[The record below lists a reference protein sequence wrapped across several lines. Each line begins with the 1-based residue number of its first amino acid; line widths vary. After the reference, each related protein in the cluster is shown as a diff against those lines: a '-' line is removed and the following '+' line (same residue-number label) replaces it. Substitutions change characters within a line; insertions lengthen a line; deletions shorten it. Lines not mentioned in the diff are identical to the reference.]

1 MKTPISLTAFL
12 MIVLCSSSVAQN
24 DSILLQSAA
33 KTNSFTLPPLFSL
46 IDSAIKH
53 NASVQYRN
61 LEITLR
67 QTNLKSEKIYWTRNA
82 GVQADTRYGTFDNF
96 SSSSTSQS
104 TTLLT
109 STNKQFNYGVGVY
122 LKLPLGDVI
131 NRKNQVKRAETEVEE
146 AKQLSLAQQD
156 EVRQMVIK
164 LYQDVL
170 LHQKLLVIKSSALG
184 NARANGD
191 MVEKEFKNGLIPV
204 NEYVRISDIV
214 SRAESDYE
222 IEKKEFA
229 TAKLLLENVTG
240 VSLTS
245 QTAIK

>member
-1 MKTPISLTAFL
+1 MKNPIYLT
-12 MIVLCSSSVAQN
+12 IVLLIALSSRLVAQTDSARQISSSKPA
-24 DSILLQSAA
+24 
-33 KTNSFTLPPLFSL
+33 SFSLPPLFDL
-46 IDSAIKH
+46 IDSALKH

-67 QTNLKSEKIYWTRNA
+67 ETNLKSEKIYWTRNA
-82 GVQADTRYGTFDNF
+82 GLQADTRYGTFDNF

-109 STNKQFNYGVGVY
+109 STNRQFNYGVGVY
-122 LKLPLGDVI
+122 LKLPLGDVL
-131 NRKNQVKRAETEVEE
+131 NRKHQIKRAETEVEE

-156 EVRQMVIK
+156 EIRQAVIK

-170 LHQKLLVIKSSALG
+170 LHQKLLAIKSSALG

-191 MVEKEFKNGLIPV
+191 MVEKEFRNGLIPV
-204 NEYVRISDIV
+204 SEYVRISDIV
-214 SRAESDYE
+214 SRAEADYE

-229 TAKLLLENVTG
+229 TAKLLLENITG
-240 VSLTS
+240 VSLNS
-245 QTAIK
+245 PTAKK